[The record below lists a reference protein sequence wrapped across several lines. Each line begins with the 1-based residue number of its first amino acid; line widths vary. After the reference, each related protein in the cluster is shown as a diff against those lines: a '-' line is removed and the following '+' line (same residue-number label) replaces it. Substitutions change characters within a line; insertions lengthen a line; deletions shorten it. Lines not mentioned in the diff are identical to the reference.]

1 MNKRSETERKLL
13 DALETCAARLGSIE
27 AMIRILT
34 DWDIYAD
41 EGVSAQ
47 ARSERR
53 RHVDLMMESMADL
66 ARHYHDEAM
75 SAVTAAY
82 QGKM

>member
-47 ARSERR
+47 ARRR
-53 RHVDLMMESMADL
+53 
-66 ARHYHDEAM
+66 
-75 SAVTAAY
+75 AAK
-82 QGKM
+82 GGGTSI